1 MNKLFLV
8 RLELKEL
15 RLTMDG
21 YENQLKPQ
29 SIEQYNYFS
38 REVGRIENGIKGLEK
53 DKEVLKKYE
62 NLILEKDKIVSK
74 IKALQKQIKDAK
86 ANEDLDNKK
95 LETFEEEFKTI
106 LFKLDFLKDGFDNN
120 KIDNLDKSIIEK
132 GKKNIPIINRIYE
145 QIKIDRE
152 DYYPKIDGVNLYN
165 ITSSSGL
172 IRIILSYY
180 LALLKTSILYK
191 DSTNHPFIL
200 MFDEPRQQNLDFD
213 TFNHFIEELYQIQV
227 EYPKCFQVILAS
239 PVKGNIKAQDLRLA
253 LNKVNNKLIK
263 EIIE

>member
-1 MNKLFLV
+1 
-8 RLELKEL
+8 
-15 RLTMDG
+15 MDG

-191 DSTNHPFIL
+191 DST
-200 MFDEPRQQNLDFD
+200 
-213 TFNHFIEELYQIQV
+213 
-227 EYPKCFQVILAS
+227 
-239 PVKGNIKAQDLRLA
+239 
-253 LNKVNNKLIK
+253 
-263 EIIE
+263 